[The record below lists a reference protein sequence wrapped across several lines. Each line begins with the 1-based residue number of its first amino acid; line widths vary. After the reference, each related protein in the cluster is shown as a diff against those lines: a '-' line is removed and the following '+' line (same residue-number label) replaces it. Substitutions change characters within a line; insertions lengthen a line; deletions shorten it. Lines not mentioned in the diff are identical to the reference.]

1 MQERSEEVMSEMK
14 LSDRVVE
21 WTRDWFRRNGRET
34 AVIGISGGKDSA
46 VVAGI
51 CAKALGPDHVV
62 GVMMPNGVQ
71 ADLDD
76 SKKVIESLGIRGMEV
91 NIAGMCEAGL
101 SGMNKAIKLACEIGM
116 LDPELVKCVTK
127 AAYIN
132 MQPRVRMTVLYTIAQ
147 SLSGPGG
154 MKACVVG
161 TGNKAES
168 MVGYTTKGGDAMCDV
183 DPIGDMWVD
192 EVVRVGDELGVC
204 PEVVH
209 KIPSDGLC
217 GLSDED
223 RLGFTYGQVKQVF
236 TGAVGEVDRETADR
250 IMGMFSAS
258 AHKRRMPDVFLVKE
272 HVRRE
277 GA

>member
-1 MQERSEEVMSEMK
+1 MSETK
-14 LSDRVVE
+14 SLSARVVE
-21 WTRDWFRRNGRET
+21 WTREWFRNNGRET

-51 CAKALGPDHVV
+51 CAAALGSEHVV

-76 SKKVIESLGIRGMEV
+76 SKRVIGSLGIRGMEV

-101 SGMNKAIKLACEIGM
+101 SSMNKAVKLATDAGI
-116 LDPELVKCVTK
+116 LDPERAKGVTRD
-127 AAYIN
+127 AYIN
-132 MQPRVRMTVLYTIAQ
+132 MQPRIRMTVLYTIAQ

-168 MVGYTTKGGDAMCDV
+168 MVGYTTKGGDAMCDM

-204 PEVVH
+204 HDVVH
-209 KIPSDGLC
+209 KVPSDGLC
-217 GLSDED
+217 GQSDED
-223 RLGFTYGQVKQVF
+223 RLGFTYDEVKRVF
-236 TGAVGEVDRETADR
+236 TGKAGDVPEETVER
-250 IMGMFSAS
+250 VMGMSSAS
-258 AHKRRMPDVFLVKE
+258 AHKRRMPDVFLVDG
-272 HVRRE
+272 HARRDK
-277 GA
+277 

>member
-1 MQERSEEVMSEMK
+1 MSETK
-14 LSDRVVE
+14 SLSARVVG
-21 WTRDWFRRNGRET
+21 WTREWFKNNNRET

-51 CAKALGPDHVV
+51 CAAALGPEHVV

-76 SKKVIESLGIRGMEV
+76 SKRVIGSLGIRGMEV

-101 SGMNKAIKLACEIGM
+101 SSMNRAIRAAVDAGI
-116 LDPELVKCVTK
+116 LDLDRAACVTRD
-127 AAYIN
+127 AYIN

-168 MVGYTTKGGDAMCDV
+168 MVGYTTKGGDAMCDM

-209 KIPSDGLC
+209 KAPSDGLC

-223 RLGFTYGQVKQVF
+223 RLGFTYDQVKRVF
-236 TGAVGEVDRETADR
+236 VGQPGEVPGDIADR
-250 IMGMFSAS
+250 ITGMFSAS
-258 AHKRRMPDVFLVKE
+258 AHKRRMPDMFFVKE
-272 HVRRE
+272 RVLR
-277 GA
+277 